1 MTNNKLFKKQLK
13 IKRINRFFKN
23 KNSNSNLSECN
34 NIYNNVNN
42 YIKAIAL
49 RKIKTGSVVVDATV
63 GNGNDILYLLKL
75 IGREGI
81 AYGFDIQD
89 IAIKNTQ
96 EKIKI
101 DNNGVVPDNCILIN
115 DGHQFLDKYVN
126 TQVNFIVFNLGYLP
140 KGDHNIIT
148 TPANTIIAIEK
159 SMKILKKSGCICIA
173 TYLSHKGGMDEY
185 DAVTDFLKQVK
196 QEEFNISKIEFI
208 NQRNNPPVLFLI
220 EKR

>member
-1 MTNNKLFKKQLK
+1 MNNGKLFKKQLK
-13 IKRINRFFKN
+13 TEKINRVFKN
-23 KNSNSNLSECN
+23 KNDNSNLNEYN

-49 RKIKTGSVVVDATV
+49 KKIKKGSIVVDATV

-115 DGHQFLDKYVN
+115 DGHQFLDNYVN

-140 KGDHNIIT
+140 KGDHSIIT
-148 TPANTIIAIEK
+148 TPTNTIMAIEK
-159 SMKILKKSGCICIA
+159 SMKILKKNGCICIA

-185 DAVTDFLKQVK
+185 DAVMDFLKQVK